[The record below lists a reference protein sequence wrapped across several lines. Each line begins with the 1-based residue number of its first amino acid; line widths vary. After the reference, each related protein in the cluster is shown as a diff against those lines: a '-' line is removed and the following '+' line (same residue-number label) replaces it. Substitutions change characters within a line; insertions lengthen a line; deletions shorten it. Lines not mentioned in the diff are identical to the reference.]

1 MHVRK
6 LVYLLMIEII
16 VAICNSAAQ
25 ESSRLI
31 VAKGEENDMSSYSI
45 NMEEDSE
52 NAQIIDSAQ
61 DVITQSEK
69 LDNSKKAEKAQKT
82 EETKKVKKAEKV
94 ETSTTAENEKIQT
107 TSLSATTVSTTSE
120 ETSIITDELTTDTT
134 ILTEEMITENEC
146 ELIYETQ
153 EEINNNYVDSD
164 FIIIKGNVIPI
175 AYGVATQDMVNTY
188 DVVQDTGLI
197 ENTNNTILFGHNNR
211 SFSILEEV
219 NCGEIITLNNFGVEK
234 SYQVEKS
241 ELGIL
246 SDDETDIV
254 TINDGNFVIY
264 QDYGFH
270 ALILITCANNYN
282 WNYRWIIVAREL
294 D

>member
-1 MHVRK
+1 MNNQK
-6 LVYLLMIEII
+6 L
-16 VAICNSAAQ
+16 
-25 ESSRLI
+25 
-31 VAKGEENDMSSYSI
+31 KGI
-45 NMEEDSE
+45 WIPV
-52 NAQIIDSAQ
+52 QIILDENLSDKEKIILSIILYLSKETGSCFASNKYLANIVNVTSDRISKIVSMLHKKKYIEVKLKYKLQ
-61 DVITQSEK
+61 SKEVENRQIIPNKSKMLLYTQSIGK
-69 LDNSKKAEKAQKT
+69 
-82 EETKKVKKAEKV
+82 
-94 ETSTTAENEKIQT
+94 
-107 TSLSATTVSTTSE
+107 
-120 ETSIITDELTTDTT
+120 
-134 ILTEEMITENEC
+134 
-146 ELIYETQ
+146 
-153 EEINNNYVDSD
+153 NNYSNSS
-164 FIIIKGNVIPI
+164 KEPYPI
-175 AYGVATQDMVNTY
+175 GENNQDMVNTY

-246 SDDETDIV
+246 SDDETDIL

-264 QDYGFH
+264 QDYVFH